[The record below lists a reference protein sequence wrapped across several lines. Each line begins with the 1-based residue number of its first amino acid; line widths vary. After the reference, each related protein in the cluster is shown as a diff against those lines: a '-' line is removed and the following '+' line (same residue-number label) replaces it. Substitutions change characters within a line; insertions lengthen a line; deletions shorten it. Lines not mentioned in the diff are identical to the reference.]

1 MNTKQQEVFKPL
13 KIVATAD
20 HISSLTQA
28 SALGAISELIWNGFD
43 ASSQRVD
50 ISYIFNNMDGL
61 ETIIVQDYGNG
72 IPIED
77 AELYFSSIGDSW
89 KKAKKKNYH
98 HPLHGQN
105 GKGRFKAF
113 SLGSH
118 VEWQTTY
125 KNKNGLVSQYSIIGN
140 DNNLQEFKATDPITP
155 QIKNSGTRVIISNPY
170 TKKANELLKD
180 KFSRDIT
187 KKFAVYLADSQHL
200 SISVNGIAINPK
212 DFQTHKKE
220 IDITDKFEHF
230 TEHQFILTIVEW
242 SIETDRKIHLC
253 SMKGISLAEY
263 EPKTKI
269 KAKGFNFTAY
279 IKSDYFEEVEKN
291 SNIQDII
298 ELDPDIINI
307 ISAAVNE
314 IQGHF
319 RSRMATQYQDA
330 VQQWKEEKVYPYES
344 ENQLTEVQKAEK
356 DVFDILAVNVQNFL
370 PNFQKTERTSKK
382 FMFKLI
388 AQAISENP
396 ESVQKIITEVLG
408 LHKEEQD
415 KLAEL
420 LENTSLSS
428 IISSATIVA
437 NRLNFLEGLTDLLF
451 NNNTKKIFTERDQLH
466 KILENEAWIFDEQFA
481 LTHSEKT
488 LEHVLEKHMS
498 LLGTRHDEG
507 INLEDVL
514 LPDGKRGRIDLMLNK
529 VNKPRVGEFDYLV
542 VELKRPTKKID
553 SDVINQIEKY
563 AIAVAEDERFLN
575 TKVNWTFL
583 AISNELDAYAKRKAN
598 QRDLPPGVIFQ
609 DGELNIKVIVKS
621 WAEVINE
628 AKTKLEFINQHL
640 EYQVNEDSSKK
651 YLTDMHE
658 SFIPKDKKSA

>member
-1 MNTKQQEVFKPL
+1 MGMKQQVTFKPL

-43 ASSQRVD
+43 ASSHRVD
-50 ISYIFNNMDGL
+50 ISYTFNSMEGL

-72 IPIED
+72 IPVED
-77 AELYFSSIGDSW
+77 VEQYFSSIGDSW

-125 KNKNGLVSQYSIIGN
+125 KKQNGLVSQYSIIGN

-155 QIKNSGTRVIISNPY
+155 QVKTSGTRVIISNPY

-180 KFSRDIT
+180 KFPRDIT
-187 KKFAVYLADSQHL
+187 KKFAVYLADSKHL
-200 SISVNGIAINPK
+200 SIHVNGVAVNPK
-212 DFQTHKKE
+212 DFQINKKE
-220 IDITDKFEHF
+220 IDISYKFEHF

-263 EPKTKI
+263 GLKNKI

-298 ELDPDIINI
+298 DIDPDIISI

-319 RSRMATQYQDA
+319 RSRIATQYQDA
-330 VQQWKEEKVYPYES
+330 VQQWKEERVYPYECDKQLS
-344 ENQLTEVQKAEK
+344 EVKKAEK

-370 PNFQKTERTSKK
+370 PNFHKTERTSKR

-388 AQAISENP
+388 AQAIAENP
-396 ESVQKIITEVLG
+396 ESIQKIITEVLG
-408 LHKEEQD
+408 LQKEEQD
-415 KLAEL
+415 QLAML

-428 IISSATIVA
+428 VISSATIVA
-437 NRLNFLEGLTDLLF
+437 NRLNFLDGLERLLF
-451 NNNTKKIFTERDQLH
+451 DKETKKIFTERDQLH
-466 KILENEAWIFDEQFA
+466 KMLENEAWIFDENFA
-481 LTHSEKT
+481 FSLSEEKLNT
-488 LEHVLEKHMS
+488 VLETHIKK
-498 LLGTRHDEG
+498 LGDR
-507 INLEDVL
+507 EDPLYTNDPVL
-514 LPDGKRGRIDLMLNK
+514 LSDGRTGRIDLMLSK
-529 VNKPRVGEFDYLV
+529 VNQIRPGEFDYLV
-542 VELKRPTKKID
+542 VELKRPSQKIND
-553 SDVINQIEKY
+553 DVIVQLKKY
-563 AIAVAEDERFLN
+563 ATAVATDERFHN
-575 TKVNWTFL
+575 VPARWTFL
-583 AISNELDAYAKRKAN
+583 AISNELDSYAEDESN
-598 QRDLPPGVIFQ
+598 QRDKPKGQIH
-609 DGELNIKVIVKS
+609 DSSKHNITVWVKTWS
-621 WAEVINE
+621 EIISSAR
-628 AKTKLEFINQHL
+628 AKLQFINQHL
-640 EYQVNEDSSKK
+640 EYKVNQDSSKK
-651 YLTDMHE
+651 YLEEMHKD
-658 SFIPKDKKSA
+658 FIPSSKS

>member
-1 MNTKQQEVFKPL
+1 MDIKQQNAFKPL

-20 HISSLTQA
+20 HIGSLTQA

-43 ASSQRVD
+43 ASSHKID
-50 ISYIFNNMDGL
+50 ISYTFNEMDGL

-89 KKAKKKNYH
+89 KKAKKKIYH

-113 SLGSH
+113 TLGSH

-125 KNKNGLVSQYSIIGN
+125 KNKNGLVNQYSIIGN
-140 DNNLQEFKATDPITP
+140 DNNLQEFKTTDPVTP
-155 QIKNSGTRVIISNPY
+155 QIKNCGTRVIISNPY

-200 SISVNGIAINPK
+200 SIHVNGIAINPK

-220 IDITDKFEHF
+220 IDISEKFEHF

-279 IKSDYFEEVEKN
+279 IKSDYFDEVEKN

-298 ELDPDIINI
+298 DLDPYIISI
-307 ISAAVNE
+307 TSAAVNE
-314 IQGHF
+314 IQGYF

-330 VQQWKEEKVYPYES
+330 VQQWKDEQVYPYDES
-344 ENQLTEVQKAEK
+344 EKQLTEVQKAEK

-370 PNFQKTERTSKK
+370 PNFHKTERTSKR

-388 AQAISENP
+388 AQAIAENP
-396 ESVQKIITEVLG
+396 ESIQKIITEVLG
-408 LHKEEQD
+408 LQKEEQD
-415 KLAEL
+415 QLAKL
-420 LENTSLSS
+420 LENTTLSS
-428 IISSATIVA
+428 VISSATIVA
-437 NRLNFLEGLTDLLF
+437 NRLNFLEGLSDLLF

-466 KILENEAWIFDEQFA
+466 KILENEAWVFDEQFA

-498 LLGTRHDEG
+498 LLGNRNDENTD
-507 INLEDVL
+507 IENVL

-553 SDVINQIEKY
+553 ADVINQIEKY

-640 EYQVNEDSSKK
+640 EYKVNQDSSKK
-651 YLTDMHE
+651 YLEEMHKD
-658 SFIPKDKKSA
+658 FIPSSKP

>member
-1 MNTKQQEVFKPL
+1 MSTNKQESFRPL

-50 ISYIFNNMDGL
+50 ISYTFNKMDGL

-118 VEWQTTY
+118 IEWQTTY
-125 KNKNGLVSQYSIIGN
+125 KNKYGLVSQYSIIGN
-140 DNNLQEFKATDPITP
+140 DNNLQEFKATDPVTP
-155 QIKNSGTRVIISNPY
+155 KIKNSGTRVIISNPY
-170 TKKANELLKD
+170 IKKANELLKD

-200 SISVNGIAINPK
+200 SIHVNGIAINPK
-212 DFQTHKKE
+212 DFQTNKKE
-220 IDITDKFEHF
+220 IDISDKFEHF

-279 IKSDYFEEVEKN
+279 IKSDYFEELEKN

-298 ELDPDIINI
+298 DLDPDIINI

-319 RSRMATQYQDA
+319 RSRMASQYQDA
-330 VQQWKEEKVYPYES
+330 VQQWKEEQVYPYES
-344 ENQLTEVQKAEK
+344 EQQLTEVQKAEK

-370 PNFQKTERTSKK
+370 PNFYKTERTSKK

-396 ESVQKIITEVLG
+396 ESVQRIITEVLG
-408 LHKEEQD
+408 LQKEEQD

-420 LENTSLSS
+420 LDNTSLSS

-437 NRLNFLEGLTDLLF
+437 NRLNFLDGLAELLF
-451 NNNTKKIFTERDQLH
+451 GTNTKKTFTERDQLH
-466 KILENEAWIFDEQFA
+466 KILDKEAWIFDEQFS
-481 LTHSEKT
+481 LTHTEVT
-488 LEHVLEKHMS
+488 LEKVLKKHLS
-498 LLGTRHDEG
+498 KLGQRAD
-507 INLEDVL
+507 IDNIDPVL
-514 LPDGKRGRIDLMLNK
+514 LADGKQGRIDLMLSK
-529 VNKPRVGEFDYLV
+529 VNQPRTGEYDYLV
-542 VELKRPTKKID
+542 VELKRPSKKID
-553 SDVINQIEKY
+553 SEVLNQIEKY

-583 AISNELDAYAKRKAN
+583 AISNELDSYAKRKAN
-598 QRDLPPGVIFQ
+598 QLDQPSGVVFRDGT
-609 DGELNIKVIVKS
+609 LNIKVIVKS
-621 WAEVINE
+621 WAEIIND
-628 AKTKLEFINQHL
+628 ARSKLQFINQHL
-640 EYQVNEDSSKK
+640 QYQVNQESSKK
-651 YLTDMHE
+651 YLNNMHKD
-658 SFIPKDKKSA
+658 FIPISEAQA

>member
-1 MNTKQQEVFKPL
+1 MGMKQQVTFKPL

-50 ISYIFNNMDGL
+50 ISYTFNSMEGL

-72 IPIED
+72 IPVED
-77 AELYFSSIGDSW
+77 VEQYFSSIGDSW

-125 KNKNGLVSQYSIIGN
+125 KKQNGLVSQYSIIGN

-155 QIKNSGTRVIISNPY
+155 QVKTSGTRVIISNPY

-180 KFSRDIT
+180 KFPRDIT
-187 KKFAVYLADSQHL
+187 KKFAVYLADSKHL
-200 SISVNGIAINPK
+200 SIHVNGVAVNPK
-212 DFQTHKKE
+212 DFQINKKE
-220 IDITDKFEHF
+220 IDISYKFEHF

-298 ELDPDIINI
+298 DIDPDIISI

-330 VQQWKEEKVYPYES
+330 VQQWKEERVYPYECDKQLS
-344 ENQLTEVQKAEK
+344 EVKKAEK

-370 PNFQKTERTSKK
+370 PNFHKTERTSKR

-388 AQAISENP
+388 AQAIAENP
-396 ESVQKIITEVLG
+396 ESIQKILCTR
-408 LHKEEQD
+408 Q
-415 KLAEL
+415 
-420 LENTSLSS
+420 
-428 IISSATIVA
+428 ISQNPYPI
-437 NRLNFLEGLTDLLF
+437 R
-451 NNNTKKIFTERDQLH
+451 
-466 KILENEAWIFDEQFA
+466 ILP
-481 LTHSEKT
+481 S
-488 LEHVLEKHMS
+488 
-498 LLGTRHDEG
+498 
-507 INLEDVL
+507 
-514 LPDGKRGRIDLMLNK
+514 
-529 VNKPRVGEFDYLV
+529 
-542 VELKRPTKKID
+542 
-553 SDVINQIEKY
+553 
-563 AIAVAEDERFLN
+563 
-575 TKVNWTFL
+575 
-583 AISNELDAYAKRKAN
+583 
-598 QRDLPPGVIFQ
+598 
-609 DGELNIKVIVKS
+609 
-621 WAEVINE
+621 
-628 AKTKLEFINQHL
+628 
-640 EYQVNEDSSKK
+640 
-651 YLTDMHE
+651 
-658 SFIPKDKKSA
+658 

>member
-1 MNTKQQEVFKPL
+1 MSIKQQVALKPL

-28 SALGAISELIWNGFD
+28 SALGAISELVWNGFD

-50 ISYIFNNMDGL
+50 ISYTFNKMDGL
-61 ETIIVQDYGNG
+61 ETITVQDYGKG

-125 KNKNGLVSQYSIIGN
+125 KNKHGLISQYSIIGN
-140 DNNLQEFKATDPITP
+140 ASNLQEFKTTDLSPP
-155 QIKNSGTRVIISNPY
+155 PIKNSGTRVTISNLY

-200 SISVNGIAINPK
+200 SIFFNGVAINPK
-212 DFQTHKKE
+212 DFQIHKKE
-220 IDITDKFEHF
+220 IDISDKFEHL

-242 SIETDRKIHLC
+242 SIETDRKIHIC

-263 EPKTKI
+263 EPKTRI

-279 IKSDYFEEVEKN
+279 IKSDYFEEIEKD

-298 ELDPDIINI
+298 DLDPDIINI
-307 ISAAVNE
+307 VSAVVNE
-314 IQGHF
+314 IQGYF
-319 RSRMATQYQDA
+319 RSRIATQYQDA
-330 VQQWKEEKVYPYES
+330 VQQWKEEQVYPYEDDKPLS
-344 ENQLTEVQKAEK
+344 EVQKAEK
-356 DVFDILAVNVQNFL
+356 DVFDILAVNVQSFL
-370 PNFQKTERTSKK
+370 PNFHKTEKTSKK

-388 AQAISENP
+388 AQAIAENP

-408 LHKEEQD
+408 LQKEEQD
-415 KLAEL
+415 QLAEL

-428 IISSATIVA
+428 VISSATIVA
-437 NRLNFLEGLTDLLF
+437 NRLNFLDGLERLLF
-451 NNNTKKIFTERDQLH
+451 DKETKKTFTERDQLH
-466 KILENEAWIFDEQFA
+466 KILENEAWIFDENFA
-481 LTHSEKT
+481 FSLSEERLNTVLATHIK
-488 LEHVLEKHMS
+488 K
-498 LLGTRHDEG
+498 LGDREDSPDLHDP
-507 INLEDVL
+507 VL
-514 LPDGKRGRIDLMLNK
+514 LSDGRTGRVDLMLSK
-529 VNKPRVGEFDYLV
+529 VNQIRPGEFDYLV
-542 VELKRPTKKID
+542 VELKRPSQKIND
-553 SDVINQIEKY
+553 DVIVQLKKY
-563 AIAVAEDERFLN
+563 ATAVATDERFHN
-575 TKVNWTFL
+575 IPARWTFL
-583 AISNELDAYAKRKAN
+583 AISNELDSFAEDEAN
-598 QRDLPPGVIFQ
+598 QRDKPKGQIH
-609 DGELNIKVIVKS
+609 DSSKHNITVWVKTWS
-621 WAEVINE
+621 EVISNAR
-628 AKTKLEFINQHL
+628 AKLQFINQHL
-640 EYQVNEDSSKK
+640 EYEVNQDSSRK
-651 YLTDMHE
+651 YLKKMHKN
-658 SFIPKDKKSA
+658 FIPSNNP